1 MPTYDYKCSNC
12 GDTFEILQSIKAEPL
27 KKCSKCGKDTLKKQ
41 ITGGAGLIFKG
52 SGFYI
57 TDYKN
62 KQAKQS
68 VSNKTNDIPKKNKKE
83 KPKSKPEKVTDNTDS
98 KSVSDRKKD

>member
-27 KKCSKCGKDTLKKQ
+27 KICSKCGKETLQKQ
-41 ITGGAGLIFKG
+41 ISGGVGLIFKG
-52 SGFYI
+52 SGFYL

-62 KQAKQS
+62 KQSKPAKS
-68 VSNKTNDIPKKNKKE
+68 SKSKGIPKKDNKE
-83 KPKSKPEKVTDNTDS
+83 EPISKTQKVTENTDS
-98 KSVSDRKKD
+98 KSVSKTKKD

>member
-27 KKCSKCGKDTLKKQ
+27 KICSKCGKETLQKQ
-41 ITGGAGLIFKG
+41 ISGGVGLIFKG

-62 KQAKQS
+62 KQAKPS
-68 VSNKTNDIPKKNKKE
+68 VSSKTNDIPKKDKKE
-83 KPKSKPEKVTDNTDS
+83 KPKSKPQKVTHNTDS
-98 KSVSDRKKD
+98 KSVSETKKD